1 MADEKNSNSM
11 VLQRDTLSE
20 PSTSSQPDASYIFTH
35 KAVFSEL
42 LQKVPCKY
50 CTNCTLVIKQHHS
63 MGYSTKM
70 ELLCESCHESYGSV
84 FSSFQEEA
92 KNSHDINSK
101 LVSSFLSIG
110 RGHAALE
117 TFSSVLN
124 MPTMDRKTFAK
135 CMHNL
140 SVKNKEVKKKMLEMS
155 HQAAREAHVKVDA
168 SLKNQEIIDV
178 SVSYEGTWQKRGHTS
193 NLGLGIIIDIL
204 SGLVL
209 DFEVLSKYC
218 QNCVVAGRDMGVD
231 TAEFHIWQKGHADEY
246 DKTFD
251 GTSGAMEMYAG
262 LIMWRRSISDCQMRF
277 VSKLSDGDSKNFQFL
292 SDNKIYTAKNRYSER
307 STKYSFLNTSHTQ
320 NSSDANILKF
330 EKSPFSSL
338 ATTTYSK
345 L

>member
-1 MADEKNSNSM
+1 MDLISSRYRKPKGHPTKRRKMLAENSKKRWQKSFKTVDEKNSNSM

-20 PSTSSQPDASYIFTH
+20 PSTSSQPEASYIFTH

-101 LVSSFLSIG
+101 LVSAFLSID

-117 TFSSVLN
+117 TYLSVLN

-155 HQAAREAHVKVDA
+155 RQAAREAHVKVDA

-178 SVSYEGTWQKRGHTS
+178 CHMTV
-193 NLGLGIIIDIL
+193 LGKSEDIHL
-204 SGLVL
+204 
-209 DFEVLSKYC
+209 
-218 QNCVVAGRDMGVD
+218 
-231 TAEFHIWQKGHADEY
+231 T
-246 DKTFD
+246 
-251 GTSGAMEMYAG
+251 
-262 LIMWRRSISDCQMRF
+262 
-277 VSKLSDGDSKNFQFL
+277 
-292 SDNKIYTAKNRYSER
+292 
-307 STKYSFLNTSHTQ
+307 
-320 NSSDANILKF
+320 
-330 EKSPFSSL
+330 
-338 ATTTYSK
+338 
-345 L
+345 

>member
-1 MADEKNSNSM
+1 MLAENSKKRWQKSSKTVDEKNSNSM

-20 PSTSSQPDASYIFTH
+20 PSTSSQPEASYIFTH

-63 MGYSTKM
+63 YSTKM

-101 LVSSFLSIG
+101 LVSAFLSIG

-117 TFSSVLN
+117 TFSSVFN

-155 HQAAREAHVKVDA
+155 RQLLE
-168 SLKNQEIIDV
+168 
-178 SVSYEGTWQKRGHTS
+178 
-193 NLGLGIIIDIL
+193 
-204 SGLVL
+204 
-209 DFEVLSKYC
+209 
-218 QNCVVAGRDMGVD
+218 
-231 TAEFHIWQKGHADEY
+231 
-246 DKTFD
+246 
-251 GTSGAMEMYAG
+251 
-262 LIMWRRSISDCQMRF
+262 
-277 VSKLSDGDSKNFQFL
+277 KL
-292 SDNKIYTAKNRYSER
+292 T
-307 STKYSFLNTSHTQ
+307 
-320 NSSDANILKF
+320 
-330 EKSPFSSL
+330 
-338 ATTTYSK
+338 
-345 L
+345 

>member
-1 MADEKNSNSM
+1 MDLISSRYRKPKGRPTKRRKMLAENSKKRWQKSSKTVDEKNSNSM

-20 PSTSSQPDASYIFTH
+20 PSTYSRVRTSYIFTH

-70 ELLCESCHESYGSV
+70 ELLCESCHE
-84 FSSFQEEA
+84 
-92 KNSHDINSK
+92 
-101 LVSSFLSIG
+101 

-124 MPTMDRKTFAK
+124 MPTMNRKTFAK

-140 SVKNKEVKKKMLEMS
+140 SVKNKE
-155 HQAAREAHVKVDA
+155 
-168 SLKNQEIIDV
+168 EIIDV
-178 SVSYEGTWQKRGHTS
+178 SVSYDGISWQKRGHAS

-218 QNCVVAGRDMGVD
+218 HNCVVAGRDMGVD
-231 TAEFHIWQKGHADEY
+231 SAEFHIWQKGHADEC
-246 DKTFD
+246 DKNFD
-251 GTSGAMEMYAG
+251 GTSEPWGCT
-262 LIMWRRSISDCQMRF
+262 L
-277 VSKLSDGDSKNFQFL
+277 
-292 SDNKIYTAKNRYSER
+292 
-307 STKYSFLNTSHTQ
+307 H
-320 NSSDANILKF
+320 
-330 EKSPFSSL
+330 
-338 ATTTYSK
+338 
-345 L
+345 